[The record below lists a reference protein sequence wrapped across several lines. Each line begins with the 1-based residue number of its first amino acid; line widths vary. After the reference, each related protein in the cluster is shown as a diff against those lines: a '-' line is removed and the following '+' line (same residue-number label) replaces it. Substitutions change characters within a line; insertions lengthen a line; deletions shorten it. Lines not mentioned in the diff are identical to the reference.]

1 MSATPSHSLPV
12 SSAPVPTLSGAPSW
26 VTPELIAQTLRV
38 WQRYYVEPLKPE
50 DALAMILGVTE
61 LNRVISEG
69 SGA

>member
-1 MSATPSHSLPV
+1 MSATPSPSP
-12 SSAPVPTLSGAPSW
+12 SAAVPMPAGAPSW
-26 VTPELIAQTLRV
+26 VTADLIAHTLRV
-38 WQRYYVEPLKPE
+38 WQRYYAEPLKPE